1 MPWQT
6 SIVAIALATRK
17 RLWTNAG
24 RLCAYPGCGQRL
36 VLPVEGDVEEV
47 VVGKECHIVGQGD
60 DGPRAPRSLMADEQ
74 TRWHSLIDDRDGYQN
89 LVLLCGIHHDL
100 IDGDVASHPV
110 ARLVEMKQEHER
122 QIDEL
127 LSPEQRHEDM
137 VEVRYAAIVDEWARR
152 IEIDHWDGQVS
163 RAAVAG
169 AVREDVLEEFQKLG
183 AWLLNR
189 VWPRTQPRLEDAF
202 LNFRA
207 VAEDFDGVVTRFAT
221 HRRGDVL
228 IDRVY
233 KEVDGMRAD
242 DETRRF
248 LERRSEYFQDLAADL
263 AIELTRAVNLVCER
277 VREHLWPT
285 YRLDEGYATIGL
297 GLNSS
302 LVFETLRP
310 LYAHDAPDVPY
321 PGLQAFVTE
330 RASRDYARG
339 VGTPPAGAGLPG
351 VSRREGDPSE

>member
-1 MPWQT
+1 M
-6 SIVAIALATRK
+6 AIALATRK

-24 RLCAYPGCGQRL
+24 RFCAYPGCGQRL
-36 VLPVEGDVEEV
+36 LIPVEGNVEEV
-47 VVGKECHIVGQGD
+47 VVGKECHIVSKGD
-60 DGPRAPRSLMADEQ
+60 TGPRAPNSLTADEQ
-74 TRWHSLIDDRDGYQN
+74 TRWRSLIDDRDGYQN
-89 LVLLCGIHHDL
+89 LILLCGIHHDL
-100 IDGDVASHPV
+100 IDGDVDSHSV

-122 QIDEL
+122 NIDEG
-127 LSPEQRHEDM
+127 LSPERRNEDM
-137 VEVRYAAIVDEWARR
+137 IEVRYAAIVDEWARR

-163 RAAVAG
+163 RATVAG
-169 AVREDVLEEFQKLG
+169 AVKEDVLEELQSLG
-183 AWLLNR
+183 TWLLNR
-189 VWPRTQPRLEDAF
+189 VWPRTLPRLEDAF

-221 HRRGDVL
+221 HRGGDVL

-233 KEVDGMRAD
+233 REIDGMRAD
-242 DETRRF
+242 EETRRF
-248 LERRSEYFQDLAADL
+248 LERRSEYYQDLAADL

-277 VREHLWPT
+277 VREQLWPT

-310 LYAHDAPDVPY
+310 LYAHDAPDIPY

-330 RASRDYARG
+330 RARRDYARG
-339 VGTPPAGAGLPG
+339 IGEPPAGAGLPG
-351 VSRREGDPSE
+351 VSQHEADPNE